1 MTGSSVG
8 CVTFCFDQ
16 LSDQHRASNSHGFM
30 VAPLIEFQSNI
41 YLYLYLYIYTPLS
54 PIGEVIRANVK
65 MGKDLQIAV
74 VCASNMNRS
83 MESHSMLLKK
93 NFYVRSY
100 GTGKYVK
107 LPGPSI
113 DRPNVFEFGTP
124 YKQMFTELERKDRTL

>member
-1 MTGSSVG
+1 
-8 CVTFCFDQ
+8 
-16 LSDQHRASNSHGFM
+16 M

-113 DRPNVFEFGTP
+113 DRPNVSNLEHLTNKCLLSLKEKTVLCTP
-124 YKQMFTELERKDRTL
+124 KTE